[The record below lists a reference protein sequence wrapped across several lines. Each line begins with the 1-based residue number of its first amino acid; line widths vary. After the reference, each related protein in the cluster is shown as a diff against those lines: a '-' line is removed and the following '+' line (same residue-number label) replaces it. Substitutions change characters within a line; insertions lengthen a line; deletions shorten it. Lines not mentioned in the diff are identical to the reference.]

1 MTVPVFVDT
10 NIAVYAFGLDE
21 AKKAKGRELLARQP
35 TISTQVVNEFL
46 NVCRVKL
53 KLDIAVRHVLA
64 RELIAGC
71 DVVMLDSNVVDK
83 AMVLE
88 AMVLEAQ
95 TGLSYWDCLIVA
107 AALLSGCDTLYS
119 EDMQH
124 GQIFEG
130 RLTVLNPFLD

>member
-1 MTVPVFVDT
+1 MICLPDSPPLVH
-10 NIAVYAFGLDE
+10 
-21 AKKAKGRELLARQP
+21 RW
-35 TISTQVVNEFL
+35 STSF
-46 NVCRVKL
+46 
-53 KLDIAVRHVLA
+53 HVLA

-71 DVVMLDSNVVDK
+71 DVVVLDSNVVDK

-88 AMVLEAQ
+88 DQ
-95 TGLSYWDCLIVA
+95 SGLSYWDCLIVA
-107 AALLSGCDTLYS
+107 AALLSSCDTLYS

>member
-1 MTVPVFVDT
+1 
-10 NIAVYAFGLDE
+10 
-21 AKKAKGRELLARQP
+21 
-35 TISTQVVNEFL
+35 VVNEFL

-53 KLDIAVRHVLA
+53 KLDIATRHALA

-71 DVVMLDSNVVDK
+71 DVVVLDSNVVDK
-83 AMVLE
+83 AM
-88 AMVLEAQ
+88 ALEAQ

-130 RLTVLNPFLD
+130 RLTVRNPFLG

>member
-1 MTVPVFVDT
+1 MHSTTVPVFVDT
-10 NIAVYAFGLDE
+10 NIAVYAFGLDA
-21 AKKAKGRELLARQP
+21 AKKAKGRDLLARQP

-53 KLDIAVRHVLA
+53 KLEIATRHALA

-71 DVVMLDSNVVDK
+71 DVVVVDSNVVGK
-83 AMVLE
+83 AMT
-88 AMVLEAQ
+88 LEAQ

-107 AALLSGCDTLYS
+107 SALLSGCGTLYS

-130 RLTVLNPFLD
+130 RLTVLNPFLG